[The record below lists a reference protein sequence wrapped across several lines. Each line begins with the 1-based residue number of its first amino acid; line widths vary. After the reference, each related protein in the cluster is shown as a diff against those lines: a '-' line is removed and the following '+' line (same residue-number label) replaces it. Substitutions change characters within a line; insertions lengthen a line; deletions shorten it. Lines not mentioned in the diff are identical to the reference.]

1 MDKVQ
6 RSEVRNILE
15 YEMIRDSFRAEII
28 TLKKLRRVSL
38 GPSITLLFENRQ
50 TVIFQI
56 EEMMRVERI
65 VLEDRIDEE
74 IQVYNEL
81 IPDTG
86 SLSATMFIEIPD
98 QDLIKPKLDSLM
110 GIDRG
115 QKLWI
120 EFGDERVYAK
130 FEEGHSNEVKISAVH
145 YLQFLFSAQQRS
157 VLKSL
162 PTYEFYLGVA
172 HEGYQYN
179 TKISDALVKML
190 ITELES

>member
-6 RSEVRNILE
+6 RSEVKNILQ
-15 YEMIRDSFRAEII
+15 YEMVRDSFRADII
-28 TLKKLRRVSL
+28 RLKKLRRVSL
-38 GPSITLLFENRQ
+38 GPSLTLLFENRE

-65 VLEDRIDEE
+65 VLEDRIEEE

-81 IPDTG
+81 IPETG
-86 SLSATMFIEIPD
+86 SLISTIFLENPD
-98 QDLIKPKLDSLM
+98 QDQIKPSLDSLM

-120 EFGDERVYAK
+120 EFGNERVYAK
-130 FEEGHSNEVKISAVH
+130 FEEGHSNEIKISAVH
-145 YLQFLFSAQQRS
+145 FLKFLFSAQQRS
-157 VLKSL
+157 ALKLL
-162 PTYEFYLGVA
+162 PTYEIYLGVA
-172 HEGYQYN
+172 HEGYKYI
-179 TKISDALVKML
+179 TKVSEALVKML